1 MKSILSLIISGLMV
15 GLACG
20 RVAVAASPDPKTAVA
35 ETRNISEYYQAVG
48 TVRPRLQSH
57 IAARM
62 TAQVVEVKV
71 NPGDKIEKGQLLITL
86 DSRQNVSS
94 LEQAR
99 QGLKGAEASK
109 KQARQAIVAA
119 AALFQQTESDF
130 KRITSYYQS
139 QAATE
144 QNLEQARAAYLQ
156 AQAQLQQAKES
167 LAGAEAGIKQARE
180 MVQQAEI
187 ALSDT
192 LLVAQEAG
200 HVLQRLVDPG
210 DMAMPGRPLITL
222 QTAGGL
228 QLEASVREGLI
239 RKIALGD
246 ELQVEITA
254 LTETVAVKVEEIVPY
269 ADPQSRTFL
278 IKASL
283 PEMAG
288 LYPGMFGK
296 LLIPVQELEVVMIPQ
311 EAVRRVGQLELVLV
325 REEDIWKRRFIQT
338 GRRSNG
344 RVEVLSGL
352 SGGETVSLGA
362 AEAGAGP

>member
-1 MKSILSLIISGLMV
+1 MKSILALMVAGLMV

-20 RVAVAASPDPKTAVA
+20 RLAVAASPDLKTAVA
-35 ETRNISEYYQAVG
+35 EARNITEYYQAVG
-48 TVRPRLQSH
+48 TVQPRLQSH

-62 TAQVVEVKV
+62 TAQVREVKV
-71 NPGDKIEKGQLLITL
+71 RPGDKIEKGQLLIIL
-86 DSRQNVSS
+86 DSRQNVSR

-109 KQARQAIVAA
+109 KQARQAIAAA
-119 AALFQQTESDF
+119 AALFQQAEADF
-130 KRITSYYQS
+130 QRITSYYQS

-144 QNLEQARAAYLQ
+144 QDLEQARAAFLQ
-156 AQAQLQQAKES
+156 AQAHLQQAKDS
-167 LAGAEAGIKQARE
+167 LAGAEAAIKQARE
-180 MVQQAEI
+180 VVLQAEI
-187 ALSDT
+187 ALTDT

-228 QLEASVREGLI
+228 QLEASVREGLSRQI
-239 RKIALGD
+239 GLGE

-254 LTETVAVKVEEIVPY
+254 LSETVAAKVKEIVPY

-278 IKASL
+278 VKASL

-296 LLIPVQELEVVMIPQ
+296 LLIPVRELEVVLIPQ
-311 EAVRRVGQLELVLV
+311 EAVRRVGQLELVEV

-362 AEAGAGP
+362 AEAGAAP